1 MNTKGEL
8 NMTKTIKAAPEP
20 NMMALLKLFIKLKK
34 SFDWFRLRGEQ
45 FKTAARPIDENGNSI

>member
-1 MNTKGEL
+1 
-8 NMTKTIKAAPEP
+8 MTKTIKAAPEP